1 MEILNKEEGA
11 AAVPVKA
18 GTELLGV
25 WRMKEML
32 SADENGTKMLSR
44 DEVAA
49 LGDEDLNK
57 LLRSDFHLSESA
69 LDMYYMP
76 LEEEMKM
83 VKEEGWELT
92 DKGIL
97 LESYPAKIVDGTL
110 MLDYER
116 EGKEEYFPVKL
127 DDEGCLIISDGTMRI
142 EKK

>member
-1 MEILNKEEGA
+1 MGIENGN
-11 AAVPVKA
+11 
-18 GTELLGV
+18 TELLGV
-25 WRMKEML
+25 WKMKEML
-32 SADENGTKMLSR
+32 SADENGAKMLSR

-57 LLRSDFHLSESA
+57 LLRAEFHLSESA

-92 DKGIL
+92 DKGVL
-97 LESYPAKIVDGTL
+97 LESYPAKIVDGVL

-116 EGKEEYFPVKL
+116 EGKEYFPVRL
-127 DDEGCLIISDGTMRI
+127 DDEECLIISDGTMRL
-142 EKK
+142 EKRG